1 MIKARETFSRNDF
14 KPKIFKVRK
23 NSDESDLEVI
33 DEEFGE
39 ETKVSVL
46 PIPSDLPKEERAL
59 MERAVQELMREAS
72 AFIKGRSAKKK
83 INQGYE
89 LGANLNADGSIRNQ
103 QAFVTSTM
111 QQQSVTIRKYSQK
124 TMASIDFQVMTL

>member
-1 MIKARETFSRNDF
+1 MTTLIWF
-14 KPKIFKVRK
+14 
-23 NSDESDLEVI
+23 SDESDLEVV

-83 INQGYE
+83 INQGLY
-89 LGANLNADGSIRNQ
+89 RR
-103 QAFVTSTM
+103 QAIFSLKI
-111 QQQSVTIRKYSQK
+111 SRKKVKSACALYSPVYIEK
-124 TMASIDFQVMTL
+124 TLLTAVRPRM

>member
-1 MIKARETFSRNDF
+1 MTTLIWF
-14 KPKIFKVRK
+14 
-23 NSDESDLEVI
+23 SDESDLEVV

-72 AFIKGRSAKKK
+72 EFIKGRSAKKK
-83 INQGYE
+83 INQG
-89 LGANLNADGSIRNQ
+89 LCRGLT
-103 QAFVTSTM
+103 AFLVISDPIEPYNTHHSKTWGKFLKN
-111 QQQSVTIRKYSQK
+111 KY
-124 TMASIDFQVMTL
+124 F